1 MDLEDIRKHY
11 EKMSDNRF
19 IKLLTTNA
27 HGLRP
32 EVYEIIKKEIKKRK
46 LSPDLFEAVLAQNK
60 EYSLE
65 EIEVYAELIR
75 KLPCP
80 ICKRKELKLNG
91 TICYTVTSFIL
102 FSSSRK
108 EVIIACPDCLN
119 KENKKGIISTAL
131 FGWWAIPW
139 VFLKTPLYIYRNF
152 KAKKENDL
160 RNSNNTLKDFTL
172 EHIGEIETYKQ
183 DKKMLSYIIENYE
196 L

>member
-80 ICKRKELKLNG
+80 VCESSNEKLNG
-91 TICYTVTSFIL
+91 TSVYTVKSFLL
-102 FSSSRK
+102 FTYTNTESM
-108 EVIIACPDCLN
+108 IACPNCLN
-119 KENKKGIISTAL
+119 KQNNKALISTIL
-131 FGWWAIPW
+131 LGWWAIPW
-139 VFLKTPLYIYRNF
+139 GILKTPLYIYRNF
-152 KAKKENDL
+152 KSKKENKL
-160 RNSNNTLKDFTL
+160 NVSNATLLAFTL
-172 EHIGEIETYKQ
+172 EHVGEIETYKNNQ
-183 DKKMLSYIIENYE
+183 ELLKQIIKPQ
-196 L
+196 

>member
-27 HGLRP
+27 RGLRP

-80 ICKRKELKLNG
+80 VCENSNEKLNG
-91 TICYTVTSFIL
+91 TSVYTVKSFLL
-102 FSSSRK
+102 FTYTNTESM
-108 EVIIACPDCLN
+108 IACPNCLN
-119 KENKKGIISTAL
+119 KQNNKALISTIL
-131 FGWWAIPW
+131 LGWWAIPW
-139 VFLKTPLYIYRNF
+139 GILKTPLYIYRNF
-152 KAKKENDL
+152 KSKKENKL
-160 RNSNNTLKDFTL
+160 NVSNATLLAFTL
-172 EHIGEIETYKQ
+172 EHVGEIETYKNNQ
-183 DKKMLSYIIENYE
+183 ELLKQIIKPQ
-196 L
+196 

>member
-27 HGLRP
+27 RGLRP

-80 ICKRKELKLNG
+80 VCENSNEKLNG
-91 TICYTVTSFIL
+91 TSVYTVKSFLL
-102 FSSSRK
+102 FTYTNTESM
-108 EVIIACPDCLN
+108 IACPNCLN
-119 KENKKGIISTAL
+119 KQNNKAL
-131 FGWWAIPW
+131 ILTILLGWWAIPRGI
-139 VFLKTPLYIYRNF
+139 LKTPLYIYRNF
-152 KAKKENDL
+152 KSKKENKL
-160 RNSNNTLKDFTL
+160 NVSNATLLAFTL
-172 EHIGEIETYKQ
+172 EHVGEIETYKNNQ
-183 DKKMLSYIIENYE
+183 ELLKQIIKPQ
-196 L
+196 

>member
-46 LSPDLFEAVLAQNK
+46 LSTDLFEAVLVQNK
-60 EYSLE
+60 KYSLE

-80 ICKRKELKLNG
+80 VCENSNEKLNG
-91 TICYTVTSFIL
+91 TSVYTVKSFLL
-102 FSSSRK
+102 FTYTNTESM
-108 EVIIACPDCLN
+108 IA
-119 KENKKGIISTAL
+119 
-131 FGWWAIPW
+131 
-139 VFLKTPLYIYRNF
+139 
-152 KAKKENDL
+152 
-160 RNSNNTLKDFTL
+160 
-172 EHIGEIETYKQ
+172 
-183 DKKMLSYIIENYE
+183 
-196 L
+196 

>member
-80 ICKRKELKLNG
+80 VCENSNEKLNG
-91 TICYTVTSFIL
+91 TSVYTVKSFLL
-102 FSSSRK
+102 FTYTNTESM
-108 EVIIACPDCLN
+108 IACPNCLN
-119 KENKKGIISTAL
+119 KQNNKALISTIL
-131 FGWWAIPW
+131 LGWWAIPW
-139 VFLKTPLYIYRNF
+139 GILKTPLYIYRNF
-152 KAKKENDL
+152 KSKKENKL
-160 RNSNNTLKDFTL
+160 NVSNATLLAFTL
-172 EHIGEIETYKQ
+172 EHVDEIETYKNNQ
-183 DKKMLSYIIENYE
+183 ELLKQIIKPQ
-196 L
+196 

>member
-46 LSPDLFEAVLAQNK
+46 LSPDLFEAVLVQNK

-80 ICKRKELKLNG
+80 VCENSNEKLNG
-91 TICYTVTSFIL
+91 TSVYTVKSFLL
-102 FSSSRK
+102 FTYTNTESM
-108 EVIIACPDCLN
+108 IACPNCLN
-119 KENKKGIISTAL
+119 KQNNKALISTIL
-131 FGWWAIPW
+131 LGWWAIPW
-139 VFLKTPLYIYRNF
+139 GILKTPLYIYRNF
-152 KAKKENDL
+152 KSKKENKL
-160 RNSNNTLKDFTL
+160 NVSNATLLAFTL
-172 EHIGEIETYKQ
+172 EHVGEIETYKNNQ
-183 DKKMLSYIIENYE
+183 ELLKQIIKPQ
-196 L
+196 

>member
-46 LSPDLFEAVLAQNK
+46 LSTDLFEAVLVQNK

-65 EIEVYAELIR
+65 EIEVYAELIK

-80 ICKRKELKLNG
+80 VCESSNEKLNG
-91 TICYTVTSFIL
+91 TSVYTVKSFLL
-102 FSSSRK
+102 FTYTNTESM
-108 EVIIACPDCLN
+108 IACPNCLN
-119 KENKKGIISTAL
+119 KQNNKALISTIL
-131 FGWWAIPW
+131 LGWWAIPW
-139 VFLKTPLYIYRNF
+139 GILKTPLYIYRNF
-152 KAKKENDL
+152 KSKKENKL
-160 RNSNNTLKDFTL
+160 NVSNATLLAFTL
-172 EHIGEIETYKQ
+172 EHVGEIETYKNNQ
-183 DKKMLSYIIENYE
+183 ELLKQIIKPQ
-196 L
+196 

>member
-27 HGLRP
+27 RGLRP

-80 ICKRKELKLNG
+80 VCESSNEKLNG
-91 TICYTVTSFIL
+91 TSVYTVKSFLL
-102 FSSSRK
+102 FTYTNTESM
-108 EVIIACPDCLN
+108 IACPNCLN
-119 KENKKGIISTAL
+119 KQNNKALISTIL
-131 FGWWAIPW
+131 LGWWAIPW
-139 VFLKTPLYIYRNF
+139 GILKTPLYIYRNF
-152 KAKKENDL
+152 KSKKENKL
-160 RNSNNTLKDFTL
+160 NVSNATLLAFTL
-172 EHIGEIETYKQ
+172 EHVGEIETYKNNQ
-183 DKKMLSYIIENYE
+183 ELLKQIIKPQ
-196 L
+196 

>member
-27 HGLRP
+27 RGLRP

-46 LSPDLFEAVLAQNK
+46 LNPDLFEAVLAQNK

-80 ICKRKELKLNG
+80 VCESSNEKLNG
-91 TICYTVTSFIL
+91 TSVYTVKSFLL
-102 FSSSRK
+102 FTYTNTESM
-108 EVIIACPDCLN
+108 IACPNCLN
-119 KENKKGIISTAL
+119 KQNNKALISTIL
-131 FGWWAIPW
+131 LGWWAIPW
-139 VFLKTPLYIYRNF
+139 GILKTPLYIYRNF
-152 KAKKENDL
+152 KSKKENKL
-160 RNSNNTLKDFTL
+160 NVSNATLLAFTL
-172 EHIGEIETYKQ
+172 EHVGEIETYKNNQ
-183 DKKMLSYIIENYE
+183 ELLKQIIKPQ
-196 L
+196 